1 MTREAHNDDLS
12 RRVFHRRG
20 LCRPQLRGRTPE
32 EALQL
37 ARRFYDDDI
46 GELDFR
52 SYDDNAGIDQ
62 IQIWDNEHGTLALWE
77 SDDYR
82 LRQAAPDLYKALEY
96 FFNIMHDYDSRRR
109 KGYIRLAM
117 EQARAALAKAGPVTA
132 APSSAA
138 TPIK

>member
-1 MTREAHNDDLS
+1 MTIYRAEFFTAADYAIRSFEAE
-12 RRVFHRRG
+12 
-20 LCRPQLRGRTPE
+20 TPE
-32 EALQL
+32 EALHF

-82 LRQAAPDLYKALEY
+82 LRKAAADLYKALEY
-96 FFNIMHDYDSRRR
+96 FFNIMHDYDSSRR
-109 KGYIRLAM
+109 KGYIRLAI
-117 EQARAALAKAGPVTA
+117 EQASAALAKARPITA
-132 APSSAA
+132 TLSNPA